1 MNKKGIFKIVSNIII
16 LLSLVFLAV
25 YLIKQKQL
33 VLLPIKNYT
42 FFLVSVFFLVL
53 GFFADGFSL
62 MVFLNKSSIHFS
74 YKNSLINTGRYI
86 LAKYIPGKLGI
97 ILGKA
102 AHVKE
107 VTNIMATQ
115 AIQKLLVYQIFALI
129 SAMLVS
135 IIPLYAF
142 LNKGAHYYFWIILI
156 IISGVVFVSQ
166 TKTQKFLLNIFEKLV
181 KKNLGSTIPPSVVF
195 ISITTL
201 MSCWVSWSLGFYF
214 LALGLGFSVPVNI
227 GFLFT
232 LAALAGII
240 ALISPGGLG
249 VREGVIAA
257 GLIFY
262 GMSNEQAI
270 SLSAFSRLWYL
281 GGELFIFLLSAVLS
295 FRKH

>member
-181 KKNLGSTIPPSVVF
+181 KKNLGSPIPPSVVF